1 MEQLRNVI
9 NDFGGPGKFAAAL
22 GVAPNRLGNWML
34 RGVPL
39 EYAAAIEA
47 ISGGAVM
54 RWHLRPDDWHTI
66 WPELRKRKDA
76 PKEATHG

>member
-1 MEQLRNVI
+1 MEQLRNAI

-34 RGVPL
+34 RGVPV
-39 EYAAAIEA
+39 EYAAAVEA
-47 ISGGAVM
+47 LSAGAVM
-54 RWHLRPDDWHTI
+54 RWDMFPDTWHEI

-76 PKEATHG
+76 PKEAAHG